1 MEAQEAQTMYSEWA
15 DSFNAQMYEQY
26 AQAYP
31 IYRETGKKLVE
42 LVGIRPGMSVVD
54 LACGTGIVTERIVSA
69 LEGTGTVKAIDL
81 SAAMLAIAAH
91 KFPAGMVRF
100 VHSSA
105 ETIDEL
111 LPEESVD
118 VGTCNSAFW
127 QTRTRDTIEALQ
139 KILKGGA
146 RFLFNLSLAGSLA
159 YIKPTLQRPPSAL
172 LPYLMVQ
179 IAKDEFGYAI
189 PQSIKWPRLTVE
201 GVQRLLEGTSL
212 ILVSWE
218 DVMFEETAED
228 AYAFFHIP
236 VMTEAYL
243 PGLDYATRLEVVDRA
258 YQEFVAAHRE
268 IAVWRYEW
276 RYYILEKNK
285 RSNPNR

>member
-1 MEAQEAQTMYSEWA
+1 
-15 DSFNAQMYEQY
+15 MYEKY

-42 LVGIRPGMSVVD
+42 LAGIGPGMTVVD
-54 LACGTGIVTERIVSA
+54 LACGTGIVTERIASA
-69 LEGTGTVKAIDL
+69 LEGTGTIIAIDQ
-81 SAAMLAIAAH
+81 SAAMLEVAAH

-111 LPEESVD
+111 LPEESID
-118 VGTCNSAFW
+118 VVICNSAFW
-127 QTRTRDTIEALQ
+127 QTRTRDTVEALH
-139 KILKGGA
+139 KELKGGA
-146 RFLFNLSLAGSLA
+146 RFLFNLSLANT
-159 YIKPTLQRPPSAL
+159 KPTLQLPPSAL
-172 LPYLMVQ
+172 LPYLMVH
-179 IAKDEFGYAI
+179 ISKDEYGYAI
-189 PQSIKWPRLTVE
+189 PQSSKRPSWTVE
-201 GVQRLLEGTSL
+201 DVQHLIEGTSL
-212 ILVSWE
+212 TLVSWE
-218 DVMFEETAED
+218 DVIFEETAED

-243 PGLDYATRLEVVDRA
+243 PGLDYATRLEIVDRA
-258 YQEFVAAHRE
+258 YQQFEAAHRE

-285 RSNPNR
+285 K

>member
-1 MEAQEAQTMYSEWA
+1 MYREWA
-15 DSFNAQMYEQY
+15 DSFNAQKYEQY

-31 IYRETGKKLVE
+31 IYQETGKKLVE
-42 LVGIRPGMSVVD
+42 LVGIRPGMFVVD

-69 LEGTGTVKAIDL
+69 LEGTGTVIAIDL
-81 SAAMLAIAAH
+81 SAAMLEIAAL
-91 KFPAGMVRF
+91 KFPAGMERF

-111 LPEESVD
+111 IPEESVD
-118 VGTCNSAFW
+118 VVICNSAFW

-159 YIKPTLQRPPSAL
+159 YIKPMLQRPPSAL
-172 LPYLMVQ
+172 LPYFMVQ

-201 GVQRLLEGTSL
+201 GVQQLIEGTFL
-212 ILVSWE
+212 TLVSWE

-243 PGLDYATRLEVVDRA
+243 PGLDYAIRLEIVDKA
-258 YQEFVAAHRE
+258 YQQFAAAHRE

-276 RYYILEKNK
+276 RYYIFEKNE
-285 RSNPNR
+285 RLNPHR

>member
-1 MEAQEAQTMYSEWA
+1 MYSEWA
-15 DSFNAQMYEQY
+15 DSFNAQMYEKY

-42 LVGIRPGMSVVD
+42 LAGIRPGMSVVD
-54 LACGTGIVTERIVSA
+54 LACGTVI
-69 LEGTGTVKAIDL
+69 AIDL
-81 SAAMLAIAAH
+81 SAAMLAVAAQ
-91 KFPAGMVRF
+91 KFPAEMVRF

-105 ETIDEL
+105 ETIDDL
-111 LPEESVD
+111 LPEEAVD
-118 VGTCNSAFW
+118 VVICNSAFW
-127 QTRTRDTIEALQ
+127 QTRTRDTVEALQ
-139 KILKGGA
+139 KILKEGT

-172 LPYLMVQ
+172 LPYRMVQ
-179 IAKDEFGYAI
+179 IAKDEFGYTI

-212 ILVSWE
+212 TLVSWE

-243 PGLDYATRLEVVDRA
+243 PGLDYPTRLEIVDKA
-258 YQEFVAAHRE
+258 YQQFEATHRE
-268 IAVWRYEW
+268 IAVWRHEW

-285 RSNPNR
+285 RLNPNR

>member
-1 MEAQEAQTMYSEWA
+1 MEAREAQTMYSAWA
-15 DSFNAQMYEQY
+15 DSFNAQMYEKY

-42 LVGIRPGMSVVD
+42 LADIRPGMSVVD
-54 LACGTGIVTERIVSA
+54 LACGTGIVTERIASA
-69 LEGTGTVKAIDL
+69 LEGTGSVIAIDL
-81 SAAMLAIAAH
+81 SATMLAIAAH
-91 KFPAGMVRF
+91 KFPAGIVRF

-111 LPEESVD
+111 FPEESID
-118 VGTCNSAFW
+118 VVICNSAFW
-127 QTRTRDTIEALQ
+127 QTRTRDTVKTLQ
-139 KILKGGA
+139 KVLKGGA
-146 RFLFNLSLAGSLA
+146 RFLFNLSLANTR
-159 YIKPTLQRPPSAL
+159 PTLQRPPSAL

-179 IAKDEFGYAI
+179 IAKDEDGYVI
-189 PQSIKWPRLTVE
+189 PQSPKRPKLTVE
-201 GVQRLLEGTSL
+201 EVQRLLESTSL
-212 ILVSWE
+212 TLVSWE

-236 VMTEAYL
+236 VMTEACL

-268 IAVWRYEW
+268 IAVWRYKW
-276 RYYILEKNK
+276 RYYILEKDK
-285 RSNPNR
+285 K

>member
-1 MEAQEAQTMYSEWA
+1 MYREWA
-15 DSFNAQMYEQY
+15 DSFNAQMYEKY

-42 LVGIRPGMSVVD
+42 LADIRPGMTVVD
-54 LACGTGIVTERIVSA
+54 LASGTGIVTEHIVSA
-69 LEGTGTVKAIDL
+69 LEGTGTIIAVDL
-81 SAAMLAIAAH
+81 SAAMLAVATQ
-91 KFPAGMVRF
+91 KFPAGVVCF

-111 LPEESVD
+111 FPEESVD
-118 VGTCNSAFW
+118 LVICNSAFW
-127 QTRTRDTIEALQ
+127 QTRTRDSVEALQ
-139 KILKGGA
+139 KVLKGGA

-159 YIKPTLQRPPSAL
+159 YIKPMLPRPPSAL

-189 PQSIKWPRLTVE
+189 SQSIKWPRLTVE

-212 ILVSWE
+212 TLVSWE
-218 DVMFEETAED
+218 DVMFEETVED

-243 PGLDYATRLEVVDRA
+243 PGLDYATRLEIVDKA
-258 YQEFVAAHRE
+258 YQQFEAAHRE

-276 RYYILEKNK
+276 RYYIFEKNK

>member
-1 MEAQEAQTMYSEWA
+1 MYREWA

-31 IYRETGKKLVE
+31 IYRETGKKLIE
-42 LVGIRPGMSVVD
+42 LAGIRPGMSVVD
-54 LACGTGIVTERIVSA
+54 LACGTGIVTEQIVSA
-69 LEGTGTVKAIDL
+69 LEGNGTIIGIDG
-81 SAAMLAIAAH
+81 SAAMLAVAAQ

-118 VGTCNSAFW
+118 VVICNSAFW
-127 QTRTRDTIEALQ
+127 QTRTRDTVEALH
-139 KILKGGA
+139 KVLKGGA

-159 YIKPTLQRPPSAL
+159 YTKPTMQRPPSAL
-172 LPYLMVQ
+172 LPYLLVQ
-179 IAKDEFGYAI
+179 IAKDEYGYAI
-189 PQSIKWPRLTVE
+189 PQSPKRPKLTVE
-201 GVQRLLEGTSL
+201 EVQRLLEGTL
-212 ILVSWE
+212 LTLVSWE
-218 DVMFEETAED
+218 DVTFEETAED
-228 AYAFFHIP
+228 AYAFFHVP

-243 PGLDYATRLEVVDRA
+243 PGLDYATRLEVVEKA
-258 YQEFVAAHRE
+258 FQQFEATHRG

-276 RYYILEKNK
+276 RYYILEKDK
-285 RSNPNR
+285 K

>member
-1 MEAQEAQTMYSEWA
+1 MEAQEAQTMYSAWA

-26 AQAYP
+26 AQTYP

-42 LVGIRPGMSVVD
+42 LAGIRPGMTVVD
-54 LACGTGIVTERIVSA
+54 LASGTGIVTERIVSA
-69 LEGTGTVKAIDL
+69 LDGTGTVIAIDL

-91 KFPAGMVRF
+91 KFPAGMVHF

-118 VGTCNSAFW
+118 VVTCNSAFW
-127 QTRTRDTIEALQ
+127 QARTRDTIEALQ

-159 YIKPTLQRPPSAL
+159 YIKPMLQRPPSAL

-179 IAKDEFGYAI
+179 IAKDEFGYVI
-189 PQSIKWPRLTVE
+189 PQSIKWPRLAVE

-212 ILVSWE
+212 TLVSWE
-218 DVMFEETAED
+218 DVMFEETTED

-243 PGLDYATRLEVVDRA
+243 PGLDYATRLEIVDRA
-258 YQEFVAAHRE
+258 YQQFVAAHRE
-268 IAVWRYEW
+268 IAEWRYEW